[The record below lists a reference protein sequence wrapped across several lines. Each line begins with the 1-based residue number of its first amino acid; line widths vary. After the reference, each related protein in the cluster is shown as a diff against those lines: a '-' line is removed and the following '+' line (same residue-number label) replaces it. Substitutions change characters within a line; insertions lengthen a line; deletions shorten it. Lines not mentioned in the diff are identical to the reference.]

1 MHPSPARAV
10 TSALGRHV
18 TDLTRPPVTTSLVLA
33 ATAAMSVAQ
42 WLHSGLLARLERT
55 PAELHGQPWR
65 ILTSLFVHEAATVL
79 WCAAVLGTLPS
90 QWYLAAVLAGVLGV
104 RYAARLRS
112 RGIRTSRAVAVVVV
126 LTAAVLI
133 VFHNIH
139 GAALAV
145 GLALALPG
153 RLPATRRPHIRMDLG
168 R

>member
-1 MHPSPARAV
+1 MACSKSMARAERRPGRCRSPLRGSPCAAV
-10 TSALGRHV
+10 GSVVRVMEVPAGSASG
-18 TDLTRPPVTTSLVLA
+18 PP
-33 ATAAMSVAQ
+33 
-42 WLHSGLLARLERT
+42 
-55 PAELHGQPWR
+55 
-65 ILTSLFVHEAATVL
+65 TSLFVHEAATLL

-90 QWYLAAVLAGVLGV
+90 QWYLAAVVAGVLGV

-133 VFHNIH
+133 VLHNIH

-153 RLPATRRPHIRMDLG
+153 RLPATRHPDVRMDLG